1 MKRMINPIAHGLS
14 LLSNSIPTQ
23 PIMENPIK
31 YKTAATELGATKTR
45 DKKYVDNAK
54 QMTTDTSIF

>member
-1 MKRMINPIAHGLS
+1 
-14 LLSNSIPTQ
+14 
-23 PIMENPIK
+23 MENPIK

-54 QMTTDTSIF
+54 QMTTDKKFNVLLISQPPVLNI